1 MDRRTFL
8 RSAVGSAGVLT
19 LAPGLWRAALAAPPA
34 GAPGYGSLRAADANG
49 IRLPAG
55 FTSRVI
61 ARSGEPVANT
71 SYVWHGAPDG
81 GATYPTGGGGWIYV
95 SNSEAP
101 APLGGVSAVRFDS
114 SGAIVDAHRIL
125 IGTSLNCAGGP
136 TPWGTWLSCE
146 EHDQGLVWECDPAG
160 GPVGT
165 PLPALGTFSHEA
177 VAVDPVNGHLYLTED
192 KPDGRF
198 YRFTPTAYPSL
209 TAGALHAAVVAADGL
224 VTWARVPNPN
234 GGALQPCR
242 QQVPSATVF
251 NGGEGAWY
259 HGGDV
264 YITTKGDNRVWALNC
279 ATQTLSK
286 VYDAASPPDGPLTGV
301 DNVTVLPDGR
311 LLVAEDGGDMQI
323 CMVTGSGAAPILQI
337 EGQSESEITG
347 PALDPS
353 GTRLYFSSQRGGR
366 TAPGPGIT
374 YEVTGPFAA

>member
-1 MDRRTFL
+1 M
-8 RSAVGSAGVLT
+8 LT
-19 LAPGLWRAALAAPPA
+19 LAPGLWRAALAAPPPGSA
-34 GAPGYGSLRAADANG
+34 GYGPLGPADANG
-49 IRLPAG
+49 IRLPNG

-61 ARSGEPVANT
+61 ARSGELVDGT
-71 SYVWHGAPDG
+71 SYIWHGAPDG
-81 GATYPTGGGGWIYV
+81 GATYPTDDGGWTYV

-114 SGAIVDAHRIL
+114 SGTSVDAYRIL
-125 IGTSLNCAGGP
+125 TGTSLNCAGGP

-146 EHDQGLVWECDPAG
+146 EHDQGLVWECDPGG
-160 GPVGT
+160 GPLGT
-165 PLPALGTFSHEA
+165 PLPLLGTFSHEA
-177 VAVDPVNGHLYLTED
+177 AAVDPVNGHVYLTED
-192 KPDGRF
+192 EPDGLL
-198 YRFTPTAYPSL
+198 YRFAPDNYPSL
-209 TAGALHAAVVAADGL
+209 DAGELQAAVVATDGA
-224 VTWARVPNPN
+224 VTWLPVPKPN

-242 QQVPSATVF
+242 QQVPGATVF

-264 YITTKGDNRVWALNC
+264 YVTTKGDNRVWALNC

-286 VYDAASPPDGPLTGV
+286 VYDAATPAGGPLTGV

-323 CMVTGSGAAPILQI
+323 CMVTSSGAAPILQI
-337 EGQSESEITG
+337 EGQSSSEVTG